1 MDIFVDEVA
10 PRLPLPAIAIVG
22 IGESNTGPLKVAVIV
37 TVLPFLYGE
46 PPDPEYVIA
55 AVGEVLSTV
64 TVAPEVGAAVTVF
77 PAASVPTLNANV
89 SVPSP

>member
-55 AVGEVLSTV
+55 AVGDVLS
-64 TVAPEVGAAVTVF
+64 
-77 PAASVPTLNANV
+77 
-89 SVPSP
+89 